1 MTGIFTTPRPV
12 PARRGP
18 FLAGSLVV
26 LLALPVALAAGA
38 PIAGWGLAAVLWA
51 AGAAFAYL
59 LGRLPLG
66 ADSLAASGM
75 RGIGMTFR
83 GIGIMV
89 VLIAVTVADQAVGVT
104 AAITYVSAY
113 SVELA
118 ASLVLYFSGS
128 RTA

>member
-1 MTGIFTTPRPV
+1 MFTTPRPV
-12 PARRGP
+12 PARKGP
-18 FLAGSLVV
+18 FLAGTLVV
-26 LLALPVALAAGA
+26 LLALPVAVAAGA
-38 PIAGWGLAAVLWA
+38 PLAGWGLAAVLWA
-51 AGAAFAYL
+51 AGAAFAYV

-66 ADSLAASGM
+66 ADNLAASGM

-89 VLIAVTVADQAVGVT
+89 VLIAVTVADQALGVT
-104 AAITYVSAY
+104 AALIYIGAY

-128 RTA
+128 RAA

>member
-1 MTGIFTTPRPV
+1 MGLFTTPRPV

-18 FLAGSLVV
+18 FLAGTLVV
-26 LLALPVALAAGA
+26 LLALPVTVAASA
-38 PIAGWGLAAVLWA
+38 PLGGWGLAAVLWA

-66 ADSLAASGM
+66 ADNLAASGV

-104 AAITYVSAY
+104 AALAYVAAY

-118 ASLVLYFSGS
+118 ASLVLYFAGS